1 MFTPIATSAPH
12 PALHAAQP
20 TQIIP
25 LPESTE
31 HVDVMLDVKALWEYT
46 QRLKDPEVEGKVRA
60 EFLAHPNA
68 RTDASE
74 ALTLRLKLRTLLR
87 QPLPAPDPAAS
98 FADLFAPPTE
108 VEDLFAAPAPQP
120 APVVTPAPATPEP
133 EAAPVV
139 TAPDPEA
146 TPEPTSEGD
155 AQEDE
160 PVEDAGAVMDD
171 GSSDGEDS
179 ETEDEGDGDDAT
191 DAPASEPV
199 SAAPAP
205 LLEPLPRTVT
215 WGDGLLGTGLISG
228 LARTLA
234 RGDLV
239 QLVVTRVSDED
250 LLVTVLPRRLD
261 GEPATLDTDMNVR
274 GTPLELDSGLLEAV
288 PTYEQVRLSARD
300 VAAELLERTRAK
312 AAEAKKAPAKA
323 APPAKTT
330 GKPAPKPAAKPTQGA
345 VTFTLGNTDL
355 TPADVRVHVSGK
367 GDPVTGKLVD
377 LASIKL
383 DPGTYAAEFAASGF
397 ESAKASVTVTAGK
410 TETVKVTL
418 KAMAA
423 APLF

>member
-60 EFLAHPNA
+60 EFLAHPDA

-108 VEDLFAAPAPQP
+108 VEDLFAAATPAPQP
-120 APVVTPAPATPEP
+120 APVVTPEP
-133 EAAPVV
+133 EAA
-139 TAPDPEA
+139 
-146 TPEPTSEGD
+146 PEPTSEG
-155 AQEDE
+155 DE

-171 GSSDGEDS
+171 GSSDGENAD
-179 ETEDEGDGDDAT
+179 TEDTEDGDTDDGDDSAT
-191 DAPASEPV
+191 DAPTTDAPTSEPV